1 MIKSG
6 LGFSPD
12 CSNPSVPLQFYSMNK
27 WTGHGCQGGAR
38 EVWKYIYL
46 LLSYKKNCFHKK
58 GKHCKK
64 QKGWTRS
71 WIFCLRL
78 LWFLFVCSSLSMFFF
93 FSQKLASPTFFSVFC
108 AAWGTITGSSNS
120 LVRTFPRLPS
130 VKIVE
135 RFFRAIFA
143 ENILV
148 NS

>member
-1 MIKSG
+1 
-6 LGFSPD
+6 
-12 CSNPSVPLQFYSMNK
+12 MN
-27 WTGHGCQGGAR
+27 TILDFLSTSSLVIVC
-38 EVWKYIYL
+38 
-46 LLSYKKNCFHKK
+46 LLS
-58 GKHCKK
+58 
-64 QKGWTRS
+64 
-71 WIFCLRL
+71 
-78 LWFLFVCSSLSMFFF
+78 FVNFFF
-93 FSQKLASPTFFSVFC
+93 FIQKLTSPTFFSVFC